1 MYSKEEIIALEPTYV
16 KEKGDIVII
25 HKLDGSLIKDNKR
38 ISTIF
43 KQMAKYDLIDMEQ
56 VRLLIK
62 KLLNIGKN
70 IPYVFNKDNIF
81 IGIKTRVPI
90 GKNDG
95 AFTYVKISSIKIV
108 GERVLYFNTG
118 RTLNTLESK
127 NVMERKIRRGMLA
140 ALVIEERQF
149 FYIETIIED

>member
-1 MYSKEEIIALEPTYV
+1 MYSKEDIIALEPIYV
-16 KEKGDIVII
+16 EEKGDIVII
-25 HKLDGSLIKDNKR
+25 HGLDGSLTKDNKR

-43 KQMAKYDLIDMEQ
+43 KQMSKYDLIDMEQ

-62 KLLNIGKN
+62 RFLNIRKN

-95 AFTYVKISSIKIV
+95 AFSYIKISSIDKI
-108 GERVLYFNTG
+108 EEKRIYLETG
-118 RTLNTLESK
+118 NIIKILENK
-127 NVMERKIRRGMLA
+127 NAVERKINNGMLA
-140 ALVIEERQF
+140 SLAIEERELF
-149 FYIETIIED
+149 LHRRII